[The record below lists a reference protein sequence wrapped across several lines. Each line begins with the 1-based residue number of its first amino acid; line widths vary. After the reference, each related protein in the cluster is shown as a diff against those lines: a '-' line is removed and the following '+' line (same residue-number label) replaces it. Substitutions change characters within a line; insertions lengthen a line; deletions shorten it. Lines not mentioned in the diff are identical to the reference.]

1 MNVSEIKHCDIANGP
16 GVRVSV
22 FVSGCR
28 HHCPGCFNEG
38 AWSFDAGVPFE
49 DVEDRIVRLL
59 GTSFIDGLS
68 VLGGEP
74 LEPENQM
81 ALAPFLERV
90 RATYPDKDV
99 WMWTGFTYDG
109 LRGSRADTEH
119 LERILSCVDVLVDG
133 PFVNDLRDITLRFRG
148 SSNQRIIDL
157 RETRREG
164 RVLLWDDGPVLSRR
178 AW

>member
-1 MNVSEIKHCDIANGP
+1 MNVSEIKRCDIANGP
-16 GVRVSV
+16 GVRVTV

-28 HHCPGCFNEG
+28 HHCRGCFNDG
-38 AWSFDAGVPFE
+38 AWSFRAGVPF
-49 DVEDRIVRLL
+49 DGDAIMDLL
-59 GTSFIDGLS
+59 GTPYVDGLS

-81 ALAPFLERV
+81 VLAPFLERAK
-90 RATYPDKDV
+90 ATYPDKDI
-99 WMWTGFTYDG
+99 WMWTGFTYED
-109 LRGSRADTEH
+109 LGSTRANTEH

-133 PFVNDLRDITLRFRG
+133 PFVNELRDITLRFRG

-178 AW
+178 TWD